1 MVSTPLVIVA
11 IAPLEGGT
19 FNIMEFTS
27 SVPEVV
33 INGFRSMVTMPPTV
47 VERSAVLMTGG

>member
-1 MVSTPLVIVA
+1 MIVA

-19 FNIMEFTS
+19 VNTMEFTS

-47 VERSAVLMTGG
+47 VERGAVLMTGG